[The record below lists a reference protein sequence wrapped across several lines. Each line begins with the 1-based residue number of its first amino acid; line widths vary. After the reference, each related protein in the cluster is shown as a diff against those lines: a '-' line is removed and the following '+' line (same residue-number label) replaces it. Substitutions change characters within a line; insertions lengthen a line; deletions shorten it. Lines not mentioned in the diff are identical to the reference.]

1 MDQTGTEARR
11 LQANDTAEAVSGSA
25 AAGRRTGADGT
36 NVRRAA
42 GGGEAFTQ
50 DDTVMKAT
58 FTMADTPSRKKLEE
72 TTMDM
77 GTKLEHALRH
87 LKNAE
92 PAIEHWQEFAD
103 VGRSTEVS
111 GVLLNSGW
119 LDNDARH
126 MVDGLVLAVH
136 LLAKKCA
143 ALERDVARLD
153 TNARD
158 ATMG

>member
-1 MDQTGTEARR
+1 MD
-11 LQANDTAEAVSGSA
+11 A
-25 AAGRRTGADGT
+25 ALR
-36 NVRRAA
+36 
-42 GGGEAFTQ
+42 
-50 DDTVMKAT
+50 
-58 FTMADTPSRKKLEE
+58 
-72 TTMDM
+72 
-77 GTKLEHALRH
+77 LEHALRH

-92 PAIEHWQEFAD
+92 PKIEHWQEFGD
-103 VGRSTEVS
+103 VGRSAAID
-111 GVLLNSGW
+111 GVLPNAGSLE
-119 LDNDARH
+119 RH